1 MDKQPYTPTINLT
14 GFNLPASYLRRRL
27 GNAYQKFLED
37 LTVRTKQTIGPD
49 KIARAYSEYFVDG
62 YKFISLP
69 RVVCQDMK
77 KNGFIKNI
85 NNNMPIG
92 RQINLIA
99 EGKLND
105 CQQIIVDVLMKNI
118 YNNDNI
124 IKGISNCTFVMGAG
138 KGKTF
143 VAAGIIGQ
151 IGKTTLYVAP
161 TKHLRVQA
169 VDDLRKMYPAAKI
182 YQVKGKEVTSVLAGE
197 TKKLF
202 DFRTADICVCV
213 INTAI
218 KMPTEFFNN
227 FGFTIFDEVHMY
239 CAPEFSKIFW
249 KSQTNCVMGMTAT
262 PSRTDGFDLIYKKC
276 VGDIV
281 TADSLLE
288 AAEYVADDVKF
299 TGKVT
304 AIYYYGAPEHTVT
317 TTRLVGGRDI
327 IYVQGI
333 IRQLIEDET
342 RNNMAVDEIMKLYTD
357 ITRNIFVFSES
368 RDHLILLADLLSNK
382 IHEPAGILRGGVS
395 RDQITL
401 AVGSR
406 IILTTYS
413 YSGTGVSIKKMN
425 ALVFLTPRR
434 SNMVQILGRIL
445 RLGGDHTIQREI
457 IDIVDARTPLRGQFT
472 CVRNDKATRQKAYEF
487 YGFPVTKTYFHAVDY
502 GLDEEDTNE
511 DYPILYDDDD

>member
-14 GFNLPASYLRRRL
+14 GFNLPVSYLRRRL
-27 GNAYQKFLED
+27 GNDYQKFID
-37 LTVRTKQTIGPD
+37 NLTVRTKQTIGPD
-49 KIARAYSEYFVDG
+49 KIARAYQEYFSDG

-69 RVVCQDMK
+69 RTVCQEMK

-85 NNNMPIG
+85 NNNMPLG

-105 CQQIIVDVLMKNI
+105 SQQIVVDGLMKNI

-124 IKGISNCTFVMGAG
+124 KRGTSNCTFVMGAG

-143 VAAGIIGQ
+143 VAAGVIGQ
-151 IGKTTLYVAP
+151 IGKTTLYIAP

-169 VDDLRKMYPAAKI
+169 VDDLRKMYPAAII
-182 YQVKGKEVTSVLAGE
+182 YQVKGKEVTAILSGE

-202 DFRTADICVCV
+202 DFRLADICVCV

-227 FGFTIFDEVHMY
+227 FGFTVFDEVHMY
-239 CAPEFSKIFW
+239 CASEFSKIFW

-262 PSRTDGFDLIYKKC
+262 PTRTDGFDLVYKKC
-276 VGDIV
+276 VGDLV
-281 TADSLLE
+281 TADSILE
-288 AAEYVADDVKF
+288 AAEYVVNDVKF

-304 AIYYYGAPEHTVT
+304 AIYYYGPPEYTVT
-317 TTRLVGGRDI
+317 TTRLVGGKDTV
-327 IYVQGI
+327 YVQGI
-333 IRQLIEDET
+333 IKQLIEDEA
-342 RNNMAVDEIMKLYTD
+342 RNKMAVEEIMNLYKD

-368 RDHLILLADLLSNK
+368 RDHLILFADMLSNK
-382 IHEPAGILRGGVS
+382 ILEPAGILRGGVS

-425 ALVFLTPRR
+425 TLVFLTPRR
-434 SNMVQILGRIL
+434 SNMIQILGRIL

-457 IDIVDARTPLRGQFT
+457 IDIVDAKTPLRGQFT
-472 CVRNDKATRQKAYEF
+472 SVRGDKATRQKAYEF
-487 YGFPVTKTYFHAVDY
+487 YGFPITKKYVNAEV
-502 GLDEEDTNE
+502 EETATDE